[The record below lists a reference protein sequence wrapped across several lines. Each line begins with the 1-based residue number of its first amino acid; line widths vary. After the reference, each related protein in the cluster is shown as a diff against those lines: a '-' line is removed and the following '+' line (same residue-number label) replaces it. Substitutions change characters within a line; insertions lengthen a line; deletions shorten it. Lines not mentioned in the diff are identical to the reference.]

1 MKDTPFPRV
10 RTIEYIEINRVQDK
24 SLVDRGAVGQ
34 WQENQ
39 KGDDELHSDLEHHM
53 VWFCLVFYA
62 VCTINMSFCQYHAP
76 HILLTLTEFALLES
90 HVGT

>member
-1 MKDTPFPRV
+1 MLQKYSMIEGQGLVVSTCV
-10 RTIEYIEINRVQDK
+10 RTREAKRVEDK

-53 VWFCLVFYA
+53 VWF
-62 VCTINMSFCQYHAP
+62 
-76 HILLTLTEFALLES
+76 
-90 HVGT
+90 